1 MKLLSTLN
9 KKFDFDL
16 LVDPELDYTDFQ
28 IGVIREF
35 IRMTVDELNITTY
48 FKVAL
53 AADREKS
60 GIKTTAY
67 YRDKD
72 KLVMVYAKDRM
83 LGDVMRSVA
92 HEIVHHL
99 QYAKNMVPNNVPDI
113 GGPIED
119 EANALAGVLIKLF
132 LKNHPYGKYL
142 FE

>member
-9 KKFDFDL
+9 KKFDFEL
-16 LVDPELDYTDFQ
+16 LIDPTLNYNDFQ

-35 IRMTVDELNITTY
+35 IRMTIDELNITSFVKIGLT
-48 FKVAL
+48 
-53 AADREKS
+53 ADREGN
-60 GIKTTAY
+60 GIKTTAF
-67 YRDKD
+67 YRNKD

-92 HEIVHHL
+92 HELVHHL
-99 QYAKNMVPNNVPDI
+99 QYFEKRVPNNVPDI
-113 GGPIED
+113 GGQIED

-132 LKNHPYGKYL
+132 LKNHPHGKYL